1 MKKSIRL
8 IVFAIITG
16 AFLLTAAGSG
26 DESSE
31 PLYKDKYAIEATFG
45 SLIKKQLRDPDS
57 YEFVSCEP
65 LGEEL
70 KDGQFFTITYRA
82 KNGFGGYAIGKAIVS
97 WDVL

>member
-57 YEFVSCEP
+57 YEFVSCTP
-65 LGEEL
+65 IR
-70 KDGQFFTITYRA
+70 DNI
-82 KNGFGGYAIGKAIVS
+82 AIS
-97 WDVL
+97 CM

>member
-45 SLIKKQLRDPDS
+45 SLIKS
-57 YEFVSCEP
+57 
-65 LGEEL
+65 
-70 KDGQFFTITYRA
+70 
-82 KNGFGGYAIGKAIVS
+82 N
-97 WDVL
+97 